1 MTRIVVD
8 AMGGDFA
15 PLQQVTGAVDAINQD
30 KDLTVILTGDK
41 PQIEEIS
48 FCCSKK
54 GLQCAANDAIL
65 TSATNSGRGKT
76 WASIVKSAG
85 KAL

>member
-41 PQIEEIS
+41 PQIEEILS
-48 FCCSKK
+48 TLKYDK
-54 GLQCAANDAIL
+54 E
-65 TSATNSGRGKT
+65 R
-76 WASIVKSAG
+76 
-85 KAL
+85 

>member
-41 PQIEEIS
+41 PQIEEILS
-48 FCCSKK
+48 TLKYDKQRLEIVHTTETISMEEK
-54 GLQCAANDAIL
+54 I
-65 TSATNSGRGKT
+65 GR
-76 WASIVKSAG
+76 AHV
-85 KAL
+85 